1 MHELSLFTQIPSPRR
16 HQILQ
21 ILAGVAGMQP
31 TPILERHL
39 VFKPVEKAAPKA
51 AAVGGSQG
59 VRDQQRAARRAA
71 PQAAV
76 KELFYLRLVED
87 LEGESGEGVGAEEE
101 DGAGEEEDGMAK
113 VEAEAE
119 EAGGKQARWTMRF
132 EDVPEAGKRAVT
144 ARAVTVTDIVD
155 GDPVGLMDGLGYQ

>member
-1 MHELSLFTQIPSPRR
+1 MHELSLYTQIPSPRR
-16 HQILQ
+16 DQILQ

-39 VFKPVEKAAPKA
+39 VFKPVEKSAPKSA
-51 AAVGGSQG
+51 VVGGSQG
-59 VRDQQRAARRAA
+59 IRDQQRAARRA
-71 PQAAV
+71 PQVAV
-76 KELFYLRLVED
+76 KELFYLRLVEN
-87 LEGESGEGVGAEEE
+87 LEGETGDGVGAVHGGAGEE
-101 DGAGEEEDGMAK
+101 DGAAEAEAD
-113 VEAEAE
+113 AEAE